1 MNNEDFRRRY
11 GPWAVVAGA
20 SEGIGQ
26 AYAHALAE
34 SGVNLIT
41 FARRAELLEGDAQ
54 VIRERHGVE
63 VRPVSIDLA
72 APDLAQRFDAAT
84 AGIDVG
90 LLVYNACYSS
100 IGKFVDVPLAD
111 HLRILDVNCRGP
123 LTLAQ
128 CLAPRLIARGRG
140 GILLMSSMSGFQGSA
155 MVGSYA
161 ASKAFNTILAESL
174 WAELRPQ
181 GVDVLACVAGAT
193 VTPGFESS
201 TPADK
206 QRKTFPMQ
214 PAAVAREGLAALDKG
229 PVHIAGRLNR
239 FVNAFSRLMTR
250 RQRTVFFSNATLDV
264 FDSTGAAS

>member
-1 MNNEDFRRRY
+1 MNSDDFRRRY

-34 SGVNLIT
+34 RGVNLIT
-41 FARRAELLEGDAQ
+41 FARRAELLEDDAQ
-54 VIRERHGVE
+54 LIRARHGVE

-84 AGIDVG
+84 AGLDVG

-100 IGKFVDVPLAD
+100 IGRFVDVPLAD
-111 HLRILDVNCRGP
+111 HLRTLDVNCRGP
-123 LTLAQ
+123 LALVQ
-128 CLAPRLIARGRG
+128 RLAPRLIERGRG

-161 ASKAFNTILAESL
+161 ATKAFNTILAESL
-174 WAELRPQ
+174 WEELRPH

-193 VTPGFESS
+193 TTPGFETS
-201 TPADK
+201 TPAHK
-206 QRKTFPMQ
+206 QRKAMPMP
-214 PAAVAREGLAALDKG
+214 PAAVAREGLAALGKG
-229 PVHIAGRLNR
+229 PVHIAGRINR
-239 FVNAFSRLMTR
+239 LVNAVSRVMTR
-250 RQRTVFFSNATLDV
+250 RQRTVFFSNATRDIY
-264 FDSTGAAS
+264 GAKGGSA